1 LAETIPINLTPA
13 PPPGISSA
21 ILTLM
26 SWLMW
31 IGWIAVAA
39 GFIAGAIYF
48 VLGYS
53 ESARKFLVGAIVG
66 AIIMAFYS
74 SIINA
79 LVG

>member
-1 LAETIPINLTPA
+1 
-13 PPPGISSA
+13 
-21 ILTLM
+21 
-26 SWLMW
+26 MW